1 MPHNVDTLI
10 VKVAS
15 WCNLACTYCYEYSAG
30 DETWRAASKTLSMS
44 NTELLGKRI
53 AEYARQSKLR
63 TINVVA
69 HGGEPLLMGPYKLD
83 KFFSTLRETAS
94 NVHINFSIQTN
105 AVLLQEK
112 HCEVLNRHSV
122 AVGVSLDGGP
132 THNSHRVDL
141 KKRETWQRA
150 TQGIK
155 TLKTY
160 APDRFRGI
168 LCVVDFQTEPSRV
181 VQELALF
188 SPPQIDFL
196 QPFLTHDTAGENRLR
211 LAMQFGRWMSR
222 AMDAWLREPL
232 YADIKIR
239 VFEDAIRIA
248 VGAPTK
254 TDWFGPRTASYLVVD
269 SNGEY
274 DLLDQ
279 LKVIG
284 ALSAEVRSLGL
295 SLATGTI
302 QEAADRAEELLSH
315 FKGSDMP
322 RACSGCAYA
331 KACSGSHLTS
341 RYSQSNHFD
350 NSSSYCEGLKMLFER
365 AHDAIQTHRANA

>member
-1 MPHNVDTLI
+1 MPHDVDTLI

-15 WCNLACTYCYEYSAG
+15 RCNLACTYCYEYSAG
-30 DETWRAASKTLSMS
+30 DETWRAASKTLSPS
-44 NTELLGKRI
+44 HTELLGKRI
-53 AEYARQSKLR
+53 AEYARQSKLS

-69 HGGEPLLMGPYKLD
+69 HGGEPLLLGPHKLD
-83 KFFSTLRETAS
+83 TFFSTLRQTAS

-105 AVLLQEK
+105 AVLIQEK
-112 HCEVLNRHSV
+112 HCEVLNRHAV

-168 LCVVDFQTEPSRV
+168 LCVVDLESEPSHV
-181 VQELALF
+181 VQELARF

-196 QPFLTHDTAGENRLR
+196 QPFLTHDIAGERRLQ
-211 LAMQFGRWMSR
+211 LATQFGRWMSG
-222 AMDAWLREPL
+222 ALDAWLSEPL
-232 YADIKIR
+232 YADINIR

-254 TDWFGPRTASYLVVD
+254 TDWFGQRRVSYLVVD

-284 ALSAEVRSLGL
+284 ALSPAVRSLGL

-302 QEAADRAEELLSH
+302 QEAADRAEKLLSQ
-315 FKGSDMP
+315 FKASETP
-322 RACSGCAYA
+322 KACSECAYA
-331 KACSGSHLTS
+331 QACAGSHLTS
-341 RYSQSNHFD
+341 RYSQANHFD
-350 NSSSYCEGLKMLFER
+350 NPSSYCEGLKMLFER
-365 AHDAIQTHRANA
+365 ARDAIQTHRANP